1 MIACFQPK
9 YGTPDDLVIKEVPI
23 PEPNSNE
30 ILVKILARTVNRT
43 DTGVQSGKPFVVRF
57 AFGFWRP
64 RMEISG
70 TDFSGV
76 IVKKGE
82 SVTTFEVGDEVYGFY
97 DIGLKT
103 HAQYACIDVTRAIF
117 KKPEFLS
124 HEIAAASCEG
134 AHYGFYF
141 LDKVKID
148 ATKKILV
155 NGGTGAIGSAVVQML
170 VYKGCEV
177 TVVCAPGY
185 EETIKAWG
193 VNKVYN
199 FATKAFLKDEI
210 RYHYIFDCV
219 GKSTFFECKHLLMK
233 GGVYISS
240 ELGPWSQNP
249 ILSLITPLLPGKKVK
264 FPIPLDIKK
273 SLTFVNEL
281 LVNGKFQPLLDRE
294 YPMSNIKEAF
304 KYALTGQKIGNIIIK
319 S

>member
-1 MIACFQPK
+1 MIACFQPN

-103 HAQYACIDVTRAIF
+103 HAQYACIDVNRAIF
-117 KKPEFLS
+117 KKPAFLS
-124 HEIAAASCEG
+124 HEMAAASCEG
-134 AHYGFYF
+134 AHYAYCFMN
-141 LDKVKID
+141 KVKID
-148 ATKKILV
+148 PSKKILV
-155 NGGTGAIGSAVVQML
+155 NGGTGAIGSAMTQML
-170 VYKGCEV
+170 TYLGCEL
-177 TVVCAPGY
+177 TVVCTPGY
-185 EETIKAWG
+185 EDTMKSWG
-193 VNKVYN
+193 ANKVYN
-199 FATKAFLKDEI
+199 FVTKDFLKDEI

-240 ELGPWSQNP
+240 ELGPRSQNLF
-249 ILSLITPLLPGKKVK
+249 LSLLTPLLPGKKVK
-264 FPIPLDIKK
+264 FPLPLDIKK

-281 LVNGKFQPLLDRE
+281 LIKGEFNPLLDRE
-294 YPMSNIKEAF
+294 YELSNINEAF
-304 KYALTGQKIGNIIIK
+304 KYALTGQKIGSIIIK

>member
-9 YGTPDDLVIKEVPI
+9 YGTPNDLIIKEVPI

-57 AFGFWRP
+57 FFGFWHP
-64 RMEISG
+64 SNEISG

-103 HAQYACIDVTRAIF
+103 HAQYACIDTKRTIF
-117 KKPEFLS
+117 KKPAFLS
-124 HEIAAASCEG
+124 HEMAAASCEG
-134 AHYGFYF
+134 AHYAYYF
-141 LDKVKID
+141 MDKVKVD
-148 ATKKILV
+148 PSKKILV
-155 NGGTGAIGSAVVQML
+155 NGGTGAIGSAMTQML
-170 VYKGCEV
+170 VDKGCEV
-177 TVVCAPGY
+177 TVVCAHGY
-185 EETIKAWG
+185 EKTMKAWG

-199 FATKAFLKDEI
+199 FANKDFLKDES

-219 GKSTFFECKHLLMK
+219 GKSTYFECKHLLVK

-240 ELGPWSQNP
+240 ELGPWSQNLF
-249 ILSLITPLLPGKKVK
+249 LSLLTPLLPGKKVK
-264 FPIPLDIKK
+264 FPLPLDSKK
-273 SLTFVNEL
+273 SLTYVQDL
-281 LVNGKFQPLLDRE
+281 LVRGKFKPLLDRAYE
-294 YPMSNIKEAF
+294 LSNIKEAF
-304 KYALTGQKIGNIIIK
+304 EYALTGQKKGNVIIK